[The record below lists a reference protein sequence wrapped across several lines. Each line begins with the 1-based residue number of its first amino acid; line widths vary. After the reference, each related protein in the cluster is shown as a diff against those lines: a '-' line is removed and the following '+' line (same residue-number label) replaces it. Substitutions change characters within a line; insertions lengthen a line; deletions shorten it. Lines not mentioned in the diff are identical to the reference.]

1 MNELIN
7 QMATNVTTMSLGQ
20 KMTGGLVVT
29 LFSMTIVILVLVIIM
44 YAIKGLTAYVKSSE
58 KKSDMKN
65 QLESG
70 IETIVPAVADK
81 TDEEEV
87 VAAIMAAINSYYASS
102 NSKIVI
108 KNIAKKDHSP
118 WANAGML
125 DQLNSRL

>member
-7 QMATNVTTMSLGQ
+7 QMATDVTAMTLGE

-29 LFSMTIVILVLVIIM
+29 LFAMTIVVLVLVIIM
-44 YAIKGLTAYVKSSE
+44 YAIKALTAYVASSSKKADMKKAQASGLE
-58 KKSDMKN
+58 KKE
-65 QLESG
+65 QVEVESN
-70 IETIVPAVADK
+70 D
-81 TDEEEV
+81 EEV

-102 NSKIVI
+102 QSKIVI
-108 KNIAKKDHSP
+108 KNIAKKDHST